1 MIRFRHL
8 SLAVSVALCS
18 VAAQAHAE
26 DLLQVYGEARASDPQ
41 LAGAEASRACKTAA
55 SGNAGKASTPSAF
68 VKRGS
73 RPPQVATKRRRAD
86 TNSPCA

>member
-41 LAGAEASRACKTAA
+41 LAGAEASR
-55 SGNAGKASTPSAF
+55 SA
-68 VKRGS
+68 
-73 RPPQVATKRRRAD
+73 RRAARGD
-86 TNSPCA
+86 PDAAGHA